1 MERLEYPSHSTL
13 TLGRVSAILYKKSEN
28 DMDIIMYSI
37 PGCDYCSH
45 AKELF
50 RRSEVEYTQ
59 YIVGR
64 DLTKSELLK
73 KYPLAHGY
81 PYIIIDGEPIVGGLV
96 ATAKLFVEKGLIKSK
111 K

>member
-1 MERLEYPSHSTL
+1 
-13 TLGRVSAILYKKSEN
+13 
-28 DMDIIMYSI
+28 MDIIMYSI

-50 RRSEVEYTQ
+50 RRSNVDYTH

-64 DLTKSELLK
+64 DLTKSELLE

-96 ATAKLFVEKGLIKSK
+96 ATVKLFVEKGLVKSK